1 MYMRT
6 FKSLM
11 LSGDACRE
19 NCLFM
24 LKTPIL
30 NTWELHELKWTDIWW
45 WWNDKTENEC
55 MFFSN
60 IDFTNGILI
69 HSTNLQ
75 PISFFSSHWWYMIFN
90 TTSNK
95 NLHKQRQTCLI
106 DLLFGLMFLKHCIWN
121 NWIKSRPKWRSTKVT
136 YIWPR
141 ASEM

>member
-1 MYMRT
+1 MRT

-30 NTWELHELKWTDIWW
+30 NTWELHESWNERIYAWW

-75 PISFFSSHWWYMIFN
+75 PISFFSSHIMHFWSMCFLWVKCESMQLNLLLQWLFWFAIWKRF
-90 TTSNK
+90 SKKDLK
-95 NLHKQRQTCLI
+95 NGTIKVRYIYFFLY
-106 DLLFGLMFLKHCIWN
+106 LL
-121 NWIKSRPKWRSTKVT
+121 
-136 YIWPR
+136 
-141 ASEM
+141 